1 MVFVYVTKHSN
12 WYLAFLFSLF
22 LRCLLAAACV
32 KNFSAIKLEV
42 ELWFV
47 Q

>member
-1 MVFVYVTKHSN
+1 MFLYDTKHSN

-22 LRCLLAAACV
+22 HRCLLAAACV
-32 KNFSAIKLEV
+32 KNFSAIKSKV
-42 ELWFV
+42 KLWFV